1 MVSRFNSK
9 RNKTVNEIQNVEN
22 ILSAFTDNERAAL
35 EKYFQSILVK
45 QGRST
50 ASKAIGIMGDIHCGS
65 DLAVAPQDKILY
77 EHQQNLLDWWDHCT
91 DVFNSHHLHK
101 LIVNGEP
108 IDGLNKKEFGDDVN
122 TKLHE
127 QFEGAADLISRIK
140 YDGLRMTSGSGYHV
154 REGGAFFE
162 EMFARYLPKVEKSR
176 YIFQEE
182 ARLLTPQQQHIVQQ
196 KQSGRQMLQLED
208 IKKNGLYAPLFFNL
222 NVNGKLFNVSHH
234 IAFSRWWA
242 YRTTALAREML
253 EMEPLRGK
261 LYPGDRNIDILVRSH
276 VHYFVEVGFINTYGF
291 TTPAWK
297 FPGKFEFRRGL
308 GGTYP
313 TIGAILI
320 IVEQNGDWS
329 RKKLVAPQSE
339 LPTPTVEE

>member
-1 MVSRFNSK
+1 
-9 RNKTVNEIQNVEN
+9 
-22 ILSAFTDNERAAL
+22 
-35 EKYFQSILVK
+35 
-45 QGRST
+45 
-50 ASKAIGIMGDIHCGS
+50 MGDIHCGS
-65 DLAVAPQDKILY
+65 DLAVAPMDKIKY
-77 EHQQNLLDWWDHCT
+77 KHQEDLLNWWDHCVDT
-91 DVFNSHHLHK
+91 FNDQHLHK
-101 LIVNGEP
+101 LILNGEP
-108 IDGLNKKEFGDDVN
+108 IDGLNKKEFGDDVE
-122 TKLHE
+122 TKIHE
-127 QFEGAADLISRIK
+127 QFEAAAKLITRIH

-162 EMFARYLPKVEKSR
+162 EMFAKYLPKVEKSQ
-176 YIFQEE
+176 YIFQQQVQ
-182 ARLLTPQQQHIVQQ
+182 LLTQQQQNRQVA
-196 KQSGRQMLQLED
+196 SGKQMLQ
-208 IKKNGLYAPLFFNL
+208 IKDMTENGIYAPLFFNL
-222 NVNGKLFNVSHH
+222 MVNNKLLNVSHH

-261 LYPGDRNIDILVRSH
+261 LYPADRNIDILVRSH

-320 IVEQNGDWS
+320 IIEQNGEWS

-339 LPTPTVEE
+339 LPPPTLEY